1 MDRKMAGVGA
11 VDDDLSLFAHD
22 VAFSIMVEKGI

>member
-1 MDRKMAGVGA
+1 MAGLDA
-11 VDDDLSLFAHD
+11 EDDDLSLFAHD